1 MSFEGYAKPIV
12 AVMPRLNENNI
23 QFIMDE
29 YLERTDGEKFSS
41 PEEIYECFEK
51 VGKRRAYD
59 VSPVESINT
68 EIEQIE
74 DEEGLHYKITL
85 SPDDFDGWFEFNCV
99 IRISKDEDGQYES
112 KAIYLYVPS
121 EFISAVDIFTID
133 TEVERRGG
141 NN

>member
-1 MSFEGYAKPIV
+1 MSFKGYAKPIV

-29 YLERTDGEKFSS
+29 YLERTDGIKFDS

-59 VSPVESINT
+59 VSPVENIDA

-74 DEEGLHYKITL
+74 DDEGSRYKITL
-85 SPDDFDGWFEFNCV
+85 STNDFDGWFEFNCV
-99 IRISKDEDGQYES
+99 IRVFKNKDGSYES

-121 EFISAVDIFTID
+121 EFISAVDTFTID

-141 NN
+141 N